1 MLKKLDRY
9 IIYRLFIITIFVLAV
24 LIFVYVIIDFSQ
36 KSDEFTDHG
45 ATILQVLQI
54 YYLNYIP
61 EMIRLVTP
69 VAVFVATLLLT
80 GQMADRLEIVAIKAA
95 GISLY
100 RFSIPYLIF
109 GIFAVGVVS
118 YLDGFVVP
126 KSNAIRV
133 KFERQYLGSQSEKVE
148 RDKIYREESAN
159 SILLV
164 NYFDPK
170 QKVGYKIKFFRFKDG
185 NIVQTLNATRMEWQ
199 DSSKTWK
206 LIRGYERD
214 YQKDGYKLVEFNT
227 RDTTLNVMPLDLARS
242 SSDVDQLTYPEI
254 IQYISS
260 LEKSGAS
267 GIDLPKV
274 QFYSKLSYPFSIIVV
289 ILIGLSMAAAKKRGG
304 RWVNVAYAL
313 AIAFIYL
320 ALMKISEPFGYSG
333 EMPPLLAALLPHAI
347 FFCTGIVLLLTAKK

>member
-1 MLKKLDRY
+1 MVKKLDRY
-9 IIYRLFIITIFVLAV
+9 IIYRLFIITLFVLAV
-24 LIFVYVIIDFSQ
+24 LIFVFVVIDFSQ

-54 YYLNYIP
+54 YYVNYIP
-61 EMIRLVTP
+61 EIIRLVTP

-100 RFSIPYLIF
+100 RLAVPYMLF
-109 GIFAVGVVS
+109 GLFAVALIS

-126 KSNAIRV
+126 KSNAIRMN
-133 KFERQYLGSQSEKVE
+133 FERQYLGNQSEKVE
-148 RDKIYREESAN
+148 RDKIYREESTN

-164 NYFDPK
+164 NYFDAK
-170 QKVGYKIKFFRFKDG
+170 QKVGYKVQFFRFKNG

-199 DSSKTWK
+199 DTSKTWK
-206 LIRGYERD
+206 LIRGYERE
-214 YQKDGYKLVEFNT
+214 YKKDGYKLVEFST
-227 RDTTLNVMPLDLARS
+227 RDTTLNVMPMDLARS
-242 SSDVDQLTYPEI
+242 TSDVYQLTYPEI
-254 IQYISS
+254 IQYINS
-260 LEKSGAS
+260 LERSGAS

-289 ILIGLSMAAAKKRGG
+289 ILIGLSIAAVKTRGG
-304 RWVNVAYAL
+304 RGVNVAYGL
-313 AIAFIYL
+313 AISFIYL

-333 EMPPLLAALLPHAI
+333 ELSPLVAALMPHAI
-347 FFCTGIVLLLTAKK
+347 FLCTGIALLLTAKK